1 MGSVREQV
9 TLTSLQVESTQGLVG
24 YTALSSAVTANL
36 MTDVAEGH
44 GGFFNLLFHETTWLT
59 ELS

>member
-24 YTALSSAVTANL
+24 YAALSSAVTANL
-36 MTDVAEGH
+36 MTDVAEGR
-44 GGFFNLLFHETTWLT
+44 GGFFQPSFP
-59 ELS
+59 